1 MYRDLMCGEVSS
13 SVLEKKIK
21 LAGWV
26 SKRRD
31 HGQLIFI
38 DLRDKSGIMQIVF
51 NPEISAESHSYA
63 KNLRSEWVIAVEG
76 TIVRRLDG
84 SENKEIPTGDLELV
98 VDKIEI
104 LSTSKTP
111 L

>member
-31 HGQLIFI
+31 HGQFDI
-38 DLRDKSGIMQIVF
+38 
-51 NPEISAESHSYA
+51 Y
-63 KNLRSEWVIAVEG
+63 
-76 TIVRRLDG
+76 
-84 SENKEIPTGDLELV
+84 
-98 VDKIEI
+98 
-104 LSTSKTP
+104 
-111 L
+111 